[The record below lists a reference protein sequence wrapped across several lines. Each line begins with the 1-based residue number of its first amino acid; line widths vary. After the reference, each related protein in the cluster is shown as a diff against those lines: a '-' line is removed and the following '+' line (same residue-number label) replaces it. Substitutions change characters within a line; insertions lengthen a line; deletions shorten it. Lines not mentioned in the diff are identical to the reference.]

1 MLEPSMVIA
10 FGGMVALVAAALLQA
25 IYSVRAT

>member
-1 MLEPSMVIA
+1 MLEPAMIIA